1 MKKLNLLRSLPKSKR
16 NIKIRKLK
24 KNKEILKQA
33 KKFGKLYFDGDRKF
47 GYGGYYD
54 DGRWNN
60 VARDIIKHYKLKK
73 GSKILDIG
81 CAKGYLVKELHNMG
95 MNAFGIDISKYA
107 ISKSPKI
114 IKKKLQVSNL
124 LSIPFK
130 NNTFDLVLCINTL
143 HNLNKINCE
152 KGIVELLRV
161 GKNKFFIQVDSYYN
175 LEQEKLF
182 LDWVLTAQY
191 HDYPNEWRK
200 LFKKTGY
207 NYDYNWT
214 ILK

>member
-1 MKKLNLLRSLPKSKR
+1 MKKVNLLKSLPKSKR
-16 NIKIRKLK
+16 DVNKRKEK
-24 KNKEILKQA
+24 KNKEIIKEA
-33 KKFGKLYFDGDRKF
+33 KKFGKLYFDGNRKY

-54 DGRWNN
+54 DGRWIK
-60 VARDIIKHYKLKK
+60 VAQNIINYYKLNK

-81 CAKGYLVKELHNMG
+81 CAKGFLVKELNNLG

-107 ISKSPKI
+107 ISKSPEPV
-114 IKKKLQVSNL
+114 KKKLTVSNL

-143 HNLNKINCE
+143 HNLSKKNCE
-152 KGIVELLRV
+152 KGIIEILRV
-161 GKNKFFIQVDSYYN
+161 GKKKFYLQVDSYYN
-175 LEQEKLF
+175 SKQKKLF

>member
-1 MKKLNLLRSLPKSKR
+1 MKKVNLLKSLPKSKR
-16 NIKIRKLK
+16 DVNKRKDK
-24 KNKEILKQA
+24 KNKEIIKEA
-33 KKFGKLYFDGDRKF
+33 KKFGKHYFDGTRKY

-54 DGRWNN
+54 DGRWIK
-60 VARDIIKHYKLKK
+60 VAQNIINYYKLNK

-81 CAKGYLVKELHNMG
+81 CAKGFLVKELNNLG

-107 ISKSPKI
+107 ISKSPDSV
-114 IKKKLQVSNL
+114 KKKLIVSNL
-124 LSIPFK
+124 LHMPFK

-143 HNLNKINCE
+143 HNLSKNNCE
-152 KGIVELLRV
+152 KGIIEILRV
-161 GKNKFFIQVDSYYN
+161 GKKKFYLQVDSYYN
-175 LEQEKLF
+175 LKQKKLF